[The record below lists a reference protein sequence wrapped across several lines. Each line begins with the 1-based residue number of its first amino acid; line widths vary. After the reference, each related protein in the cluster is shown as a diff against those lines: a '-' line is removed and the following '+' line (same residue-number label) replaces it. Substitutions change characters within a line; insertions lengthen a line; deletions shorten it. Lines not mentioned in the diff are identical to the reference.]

1 MIQIVAIGKIKE
13 KSMQAMIEE
22 YGKRLKPIHVVQV
35 VELANSVKKESDIQ
49 GIIDDESSRI
59 LERIDDRSFVILLDL
74 QGKDL
79 SSPEM
84 STKVMDVIGRG
95 LDIVFVIGGSHG
107 VNNAVRQRAQF
118 RWRISNLTFPHQL
131 IRVMLFEQIYR
142 MFMISKNH
150 PYHK

>member
-1 MIQIVAIGKIKE
+1 MIQIIAIGKIKE

-22 YGKRLKPIHVVQV
+22 YAKRLKPIHAVQV
-35 VELANSVKKESDIQ
+35 IELPNSVKKESDIQ

-59 LERIDDRSFVILLDL
+59 LEKIDDRSFVILLDL

-84 STKVMDVIGRG
+84 SNKLIDVIDRG
-95 LDIVFVIGGSHG
+95 LNVVFVIGGSHG
-107 VNNAVRQRAQF
+107 VSDSVRARAQF
-118 RWRISNLTFPHQL
+118 RWKISNLTFPHQL